1 MQMKAYA
8 LKVQIIIIFITI
20 CKDWFPTDLL
30 LCLNFSCFANG
41 PRQMYFQPGSHLCQE
56 IHLNT
61 GHFST
66 ATRSSP
72 FLDAAHYHHGA
83 RCLMLLLQSFCQP
96 LIDSNKAWVQIQRD
110 H

>member
-41 PRQMYFQPGSHLCQE
+41 P
-56 IHLNT
+56 
-61 GHFST
+61 
-66 ATRSSP
+66 
-72 FLDAAHYHHGA
+72 
-83 RCLMLLLQSFCQP
+83 
-96 LIDSNKAWVQIQRD
+96 
-110 H
+110 